1 MQNPE
6 HSHDDA
12 NALKVPSKKKL
23 WANLCRLFSGA
34 STSAATEVIRGLA
47 VLRVKVI
54 EPHGNF
60 AAEVKRLQLGG
71 RLTMQAPTTMRKAR
85 RTAESYLDLSG
96 NTKPTLKNLRANP
109 GLLYSQAVTKPE
121 IEKMLTSWGCRFATD
136 LRAKA
141 AVRKNGPGKQQLAVC
156 TGPFSISKIKRIR
169 QLCAHIYQ
177 TAKDATPAE
186 KDEIAREAHLLVQTL
201 KRLLDPPDWT
211 RPRGPAH
218 YEI

>member
-1 MQNPE
+1 MQKPE
-6 HSHDDA
+6 PSHDDA

-23 WANLCRLFSGA
+23 WADLCRLFSGA

-60 AAEVKRLQLGG
+60 GVEVKRLQLGG

-109 GLLYSQAVTKPE
+109 GLLYSQAVTKLE
-121 IEKMLTSWGCRFATD
+121 IEKMLANWGCRYATD
-136 LRAKA
+136 LRAQA
-141 AVRKNGPGKQQLAVC
+141 AARKNGPGKQQLPVC
-156 TGPFSISKIKRIR
+156 TGPVSITKLKRIR
-169 QLCAHIYQ
+169 QMCADIFH
-177 TAKDATPAE
+177 AAEDATPAE
-186 KDEIAREAHLLVQTL
+186 KDEIARESHRLVQTL
-201 KRLLDPPDWT
+201 ERLLDPPDWK
-211 RPRGPAH
+211 RPRGPA
-218 YEI
+218 YYDI